1 MDDWSAKLTPEQ
13 YAILRKAQTEPP
25 FSGRFLK
32 NRQSGSY
39 LCGACSQPL
48 FGSRHKFDS
57 RSGWP
62 SFYQAF
68 RDALVLKGDS
78 SYGMRRTEA
87 LCKNCGSHLGHL
99 FDDGPQPTGMRYCI
113 NSLALKFKDE
123 KGQVTDG

>member
-1 MDDWSAKLTPEQ
+1 MDDWSAKLTPKR
-13 YAILRKAQTEPP
+13 YAILRKAQTEPA

-32 NRQSGSY
+32 NRQAGSY

-48 FGSRHKFDS
+48 FESQHKFDS
-57 RSGWP
+57 GSGWP

-68 RDALVLKGDS
+68 KDALTLKEDF
-78 SYGMRRTEA
+78 SYGMQRTEA

-99 FDDGPQPTGMRYCI
+99 FGDGPQPTGMRYCI

-123 KGQVTDG
+123 KGQVIDG